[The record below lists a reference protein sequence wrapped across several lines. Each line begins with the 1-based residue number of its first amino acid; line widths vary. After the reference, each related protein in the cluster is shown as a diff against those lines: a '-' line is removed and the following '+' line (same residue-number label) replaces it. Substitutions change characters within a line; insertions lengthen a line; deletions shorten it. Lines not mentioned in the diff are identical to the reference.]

1 MGRTPTGNPNGRPTK
16 LTNELQDEI
25 VKYLKM
31 GNYVETVCGFVGIAT
46 KTFYD
51 WTREGARAERK
62 SNRMYKFSHAVKE
75 AMAHAEMID
84 LGLIQIAA
92 KKHWQAAAWRLER
105 RVPSRFGRK
114 AIVGTFEIPDGP
126 DNRPDLKRLDVED
139 LESLEGIMSKA
150 SGEES
155 ESGVSGPVPFD
166 LVLDDDEDDPI
177 DIDTSDPEA
186 NSGLGQPLQED

>member
-31 GNYVETVCGFVGIAT
+31 GNYVETVSHLVGITSQTFHDWLRQGAKAT
-46 KTFYD
+46 
-51 WTREGARAERK
+51 RK
-62 SNRMYKFSHAVKE
+62 SNRMYKFSYAVKA
-75 AMAHAEMID
+75 AMAYAEMTD
-84 LGLIQIAA
+84 LAMIQRATI
-92 KKHWQAAAWRLER
+92 KHWQAAAWRLAR
-105 RVPSRFGRK
+105 RVPSRFGLK
-114 AIVGTFEIPDGP
+114 AMVGTFEIPDGP